1 MLETMLGISTGS
13 VLGIAGTLA
22 AINTIIV
29 EVLKNILPKKIPTKL
44 VAMISAMIIT
54 LGYIFIF
61 GIITPQ
67 SIILGILGG
76 LVVAFISMF
85 GFDSLKDVFERFKVK
100 EDDGGEK

>member
-1 MLETMLGISTGS
+1 METMLGTSAGS

-29 EVLKNILPKKIPTKL
+29 EVLKNILPKKVPTKL
-44 VAMISAMIIT
+44 VAMISAMVVV

-61 GIITPQ
+61 GTITPQ
-67 SIILGILGG
+67 SIILGVLGG
-76 LVVAFISMF
+76 FVVAFISMF

-100 EDDGGEK
+100 EESGGEK

>member
-1 MLETMLGISTGS
+1 METMLGTSAGS

-29 EVLKNILPKKIPTKL
+29 EVLKNVLPKKIPTKL
-44 VAMISAMIIT
+44 VAMISAIIVVF
-54 LGYIFIF
+54 GYIFIF
-61 GIITPQ
+61 GTITPQ

-76 LVVAFISMF
+76 FVVAFISMF

-100 EDDGGEK
+100 EESGGEK